1 MRQYCCDAGLER
13 ARVVET
19 SYCVPRMPYRFCCDI
34 FVHTGVMNHAPTQ
47 EGIFLAQDFTQDM
60 VSSRVE
66 NIIREQ
72 VGSDASLSPETHLQ
86 DDLGMDSLELVEL
99 GVTLE
104 NEFGVSLPD
113 TDVRRCATI
122 GDVTQLLLHANPE
135 EKVRS
140 V

>member
-1 MRQYCCDAGLER
+1 M
-13 ARVVET
+13 
-19 SYCVPRMPYRFCCDI
+19 
-34 FVHTGVMNHAPTQ
+34 
-47 EGIFLAQDFTQDM
+47 AQDFTQDM